1 MPGAYELRTGDY
13 VDLPN
18 GKKHVPDLLKA
29 VKYFYGITDVPSK
42 AGFITPDGF
51 MLDFSGR
58 MLRGYDEGYLAIEDM
73 LGRQLLHSD
82 YKGTNRFTGYSLEED
97 HPEIKKELRLSKLRF
112 DSYLMYKTGCITVA
126 RDDDLVHGNY
136 ARFWHKPTDFQIHT
150 LAYMFLGREL
160 IIEQTQV
167 VTHYWQDVYE
177 HFRNVRKMD
186 IVDWLKDIE
195 PRLKTY
201 DPLKLRGSR

>member
-1 MPGAYELRTGDY
+1 MPRAYELRKGDY

-29 VKYFYGITDVPSK
+29 VKYFYGITDSPLK

-58 MLRGYDEGYLAIEDM
+58 MLRGHDEGYHM
-73 LGRQLLHSD
+73 LGKQLLHSD
-82 YKGTNRFTGYSLEED
+82 YKGKNRFTGYSLEED
-97 HPEIKKELRLSKLRF
+97 HPEIENELRLSKLKF
-112 DSYLMYKTGCITVA
+112 DSYLMYKTGCIAVT
-126 RDDDLVHGNY
+126 RYDDLAHGNY
-136 ARFWHKPTDFQIHT
+136 ARFWYKPTDFQVHT

-167 VTHYWQDVYE
+167 VTHHWQDVYE
-177 HFRNVRKMD
+177 HFYNVRKMD
-186 IVDWLKDIE
+186 IENWLKEIE
-195 PRLKTY
+195 PRLKAY
-201 DPLKLRGSR
+201 DPLNLGGLNDAR